1 MMNKSVSK
9 EKDSG
14 LALVLIIL
22 ITVLYTKIYVLI
34 IPACIVL
41 VLAMTIPVIFRP
53 FSLIWFGLS
62 DCIGKISSNII
73 LSLLFLSIIF
83 PVSIIRRLF
92 KIDSLQL
99 KLWGNGSETAFR
111 EKSHQYERSDLETP
125 Y

>member
-1 MMNKSVSK
+1 MNKTDSK

-14 LALVLIIL
+14 LALVLIMLL
-22 ITVLYTKIYVLI
+22 IMHFTKIYCLI
-34 IPACIVL
+34 IPACIML

-53 FSLIWFGLS
+53 FAIIWFGLS
-62 DCIGKISSNII
+62 NFTGKISSTII
-73 LSLLFLSIIF
+73 LTLLFFTIIV
-83 PVSIIRRLF
+83 PVSLTRRLF